1 MSHTIKTKVTTEITI
16 TLTEGEARV
25 LDAIC
30 GYGPKIFKEWFYKTH
45 GQYYLQKHQQHIDSF
60 FEKGRSLGAAF
71 YEIEK
76 ARASILK
83 LDPIPQDIEKP
94 RRHSALYRK
103 AALWL
108 PKWGNKKSAKE
119 AVKI

>member
-30 GYGPKIFKEWFYKTH
+30 GHGPDQFKKWFYKTH
-45 GQYYLQKHQQHIDSF
+45 GEHYLKKHEEHINSF
-60 FEKGRSLGAAF
+60 FQKGRSLGSAF

-76 ARASILK
+76 ARAAILK
-83 LDPIPQDIEKP
+83 LDPIPQMVTPP
-94 RRHSALYRK
+94 RRH
-103 AALWL
+103 AALFRWGAKWL
-108 PKWGNKKSAKE
+108 PKWT
-119 AVKI
+119 VKIN